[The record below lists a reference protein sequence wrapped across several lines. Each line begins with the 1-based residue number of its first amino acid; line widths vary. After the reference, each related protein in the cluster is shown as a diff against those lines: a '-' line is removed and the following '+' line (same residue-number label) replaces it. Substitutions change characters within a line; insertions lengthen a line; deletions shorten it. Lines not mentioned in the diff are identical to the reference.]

1 MHAAKFGFTTV
12 SGYLTV
18 TPRGS
23 FSMLPIIPYPAHFGY
38 AEDVEFVS
46 QQSLPRITS
55 IDILRILNFL
65 KMLRDPMYSPSGFT
79 AH

>member
-12 SGYLTV
+12 SDYLTV
-18 TPRGS
+18 RPRGS
-23 FSMLPIIPYPAHFGY
+23 FSMLPIIPYPAYFGY

-55 IDILRILNFL
+55 ILSILNFL
-65 KMLRDPMYSPSGFT
+65 KMLRDPKYSPSGFT